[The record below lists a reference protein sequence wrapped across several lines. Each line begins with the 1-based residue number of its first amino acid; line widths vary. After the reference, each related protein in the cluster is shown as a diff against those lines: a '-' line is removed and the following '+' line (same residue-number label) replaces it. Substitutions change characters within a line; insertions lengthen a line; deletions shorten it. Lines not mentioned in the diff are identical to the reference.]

1 MQYPLPIKY
10 AKVSN
15 KKNSYRNKRGQL
27 SHRLRWGVH
36 LLLVCLVFAALSA
49 LCVTVYRTLLASPL
63 LQVTRIQ
70 VSGYQQLDPQ
80 TVIQQAE
87 IPSGVN
93 ILSLDLNAV
102 GRRLMSHPWIAAALI
117 SREIPDRVRI
127 EIEERQP
134 VALVKGRQ
142 FYLMDS
148 QGICF
153 ALAVPSEHTGLPII
167 TGLDS
172 ETIGPGHSLPREFT
186 DLIEDLYRESQL
198 KLPWRLISEIRWTN
212 NTGLSI
218 FTVQGGIQVNLG
230 SDNYGLRIA
239 RLEKVLRYLEE
250 KGVQAQLRGID
261 LSHGNR
267 VFVRGNFQN
276 IQQDR
281 RQQRGV

>member
-1 MQYPLPIKY
+1 MQYPLPIKSV
-10 AKVSN
+10 KISS
-15 KKNSYRNKRGQL
+15 KKNSYRSKRKL
-27 SHRLRWGVH
+27 VSSRLRWGLH
-36 LLLVCLVFAALSA
+36 LLLVCLSFAALSA
-49 LCVTVYRTLLASPL
+49 FCVAAYRSLLASPL

-70 VSGYQQLDPQ
+70 VSGYQRLEPQ

-102 GRRLMSHPWIAAALI
+102 SRRLLNHPWIAAALI

-142 FYLMDS
+142 FYLMDA

-153 ALAVPSEHTGLPII
+153 AIAVPSEHTGLPII

-172 ETIGPGHSLPREFT
+172 ETIGPGHSLPRKFT
-186 DLIEDLYRESQL
+186 VLIQDLYRESQL
-198 KLPWRLISEIRWTN
+198 KLPWRVISEIRWN
-212 NTGLSI
+212 NHTGLSI
-218 FTVQGGIQVNLG
+218 FTVRGGIQVNLG
-230 SDNYGLRIA
+230 SGNYGPRIA

-250 KGVQAQLRGID
+250 KGAQAQLRGVD
-261 LSHGNR
+261 LSH
-267 VFVRGNFQN
+267 
-276 IQQDR
+276 
-281 RQQRGV
+281 